1 MDGGRVVDDK
11 EVRLHVYRTFV
22 NLGRPP
28 MPVEIAMAL
37 DASSAQV
44 EASLR
49 RLADAHALVLAP
61 GTPYIWMANPL
72 CALPS
77 PFRVEAQG
85 RDWYGVCIW
94 DAMGVIAMFGGD
106 GSVSTLCPDCGEQ
119 LTVNVRDGTIEQ
131 AEYVVHYLVPAAHWW
146 DDIGFN

>member
-1 MDGGRVVDDK
+1 MDGNSVVDDN

-22 NLGRPP
+22 DVGRPP
-28 MPVEIAMAL
+28 MPIEIAMAL
-37 DASSAQV
+37 NKSSAEV

-49 RLADAHALVLAP
+49 RLSDAHVLVLAP
-61 GTPYIWMANPL
+61 GTPYVWMASPL

-77 PFRVEAQG
+77 PFQVKARG

-94 DAMGVIAMFGGD
+94 DAMGVIALLGGE
-106 GSVSTLCPDCGEQ
+106 GSVSTLCPDCGEA
-119 LTVNVRDGTIEQ
+119 LTLHVRDGKVRE
-131 AEYVVHYLVPAAHWW
+131 EDYVIHYAIPAAHWW